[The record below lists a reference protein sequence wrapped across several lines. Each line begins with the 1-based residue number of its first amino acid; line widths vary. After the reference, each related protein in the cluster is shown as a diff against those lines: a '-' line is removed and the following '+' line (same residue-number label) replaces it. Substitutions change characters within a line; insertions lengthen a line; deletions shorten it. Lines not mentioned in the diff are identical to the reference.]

1 MLTKTWE
8 YIAVFKKDDKTWK
21 ENPTESNSFSEWVFW
36 NEYMTS
42 VFRNFLKNVFRQSI
56 LDLGAF

>member
-21 ENPTESNSFSEWVFW
+21 ENPTESNQAFL
-36 NEYMTS
+36 NEYSEMNTWLLYS
-42 VFRNFLKNVFRQSI
+42 EIFLKMS
-56 LDLGAF
+56 LDNPS